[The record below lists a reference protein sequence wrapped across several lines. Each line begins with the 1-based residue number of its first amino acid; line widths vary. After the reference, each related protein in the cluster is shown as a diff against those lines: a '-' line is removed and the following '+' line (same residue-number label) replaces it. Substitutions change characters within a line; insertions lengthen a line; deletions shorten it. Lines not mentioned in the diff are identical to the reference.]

1 MRHTKV
7 FTSILGLACCLM
19 ASAYSPSYYTQQ
31 SKLSTGRWIKIK
43 VSESGMQQ
51 ITAEQLRAWGF
62 NDPSKVSVFGYGGC
76 ILTGEFSETHYDD
89 LPAQPVYRTNDGRIL
104 FYGESDVA
112 FRNSTTNPKTP
123 VIRRNTAASAGYYF
137 VTDAFP
143 GASKFPETIGNTGN
157 NGRIVNYH
165 YSIHTYEEELFNPGE
180 GGYRYFGT
188 DFSDKPV
195 QQYDF
200 KVVNPYSENG
210 VYKDGR
216 ITFVWGAKLQSSAK
230 LGLDY
235 NGTFVPKNTS
245 NPLISV
251 PKSNH
256 LYYNTATGYV
266 TFSPIQKEEKDYS
279 IVFSTPTVKYTMAA
293 FDYVSMIYQ
302 RDNNLENIDQLLMSF
317 EYINSNTR
325 IDFTNVASGDVQLWN
340 VCVPT
345 RPQRYDRTYSS
356 DKKTMRVGSDKDYNG
371 EFNYIMAFDPNKQ
384 MYPVEFAG
392 EVKNQNLHG
401 LSAPD
406 MLIIT
411 SRMFMAQAQ
420 ELAATHKRLQ
430 NLDVTVVNQEEVYNE
445 FSSGTPS
452 VMGYRRLAKMFYD
465 QNPDKFKYLLLYG
478 PGSYDNRHLKYG
490 DDSYLLTYQCE
501 DDSFAQQSTTNFSF
515 DNYFGF
521 VADDFKLSTKFNT
534 PAQIA
539 VGRIP
544 VFNIDDAIRVN
555 NKITDYLENPPLN
568 ISRRTSILLADGGDS
583 NSHLTQAEQV
593 DTIISETP
601 GTIVNKSYVDLYPF
615 EKGVNTPKEVL
626 VRALNKG
633 AFFMGYC
640 GHGNPSAIT
649 GKNLYNKAD
658 IKENKYPIQPLVFLS
673 TCDAMSY
680 DRSGNGLGE
689 SFLTQSD
696 GGAIGVVAACRTVY
710 QELNQLFYR
719 SFVQYLFNAAPGSR
733 MGDVYL
739 KASNL
744 ARSSKNQGE
753 TFNVSSTEAA
763 NTMCYNF
770 AGDPSLPIYVP
781 AFSVMASDIT
791 GTSVADGTVV
801 NIAPMSENTVSG
813 AITDGSGNVQGN
825 FNGIVS
831 IYLYDAPK
839 ETMTLGQSNYT
850 PATVVLENECLS
862 TVSTPV
868 VNGRFSSSLI
878 VPESTTPGKEG
889 RLVFYAVSDD
899 NLTQAS
905 GEFKGIVIGDY
916 DETKAIT
923 DNTAPVITE
932 FYLDYP
938 GFQDGDVVD
947 RDTRLHVSIAP
958 DESGLYIGGPQI
970 GRKVSLVLDGS
981 SSFPRA
987 SEMLTTAAD
996 GSYVLDYDLSELS
1009 IGQHRLQFSV
1019 SDNSNNVV
1027 TRSISFTVADLSV
1040 DAAMSIAESPARTEA
1055 TISVEGDFANAPTG
1069 RLVIEDATGATI
1081 FSTDKPVSFP
1091 YTWDLKDKDGQL
1103 VPDGRYDCYAILSGG
1118 RQTGSTPKTKL
1129 IVVKQ

>member
-1 MRHTKV
+1 MRHTKI
-7 FTSILGLACCLM
+7 FTSILGLACCLV

-43 VSESGMQQ
+43 VSQSGMQQ

-112 FRNSTTNPKTP
+112 FRNSTVNPKTP

-143 GASKFPETIGNTGN
+143 GASKFPDTIGNTSN
-157 NGRIVNYH
+157 TGRLVNYH
-165 YSIHTYEEELFNPGE
+165 YSIHTYEEEVLNPGE

-188 DFSDKPV
+188 DFSEKPV
-195 QQYDF
+195 QQFDF

-216 ITFVWGAKLQSSAK
+216 ITFVWAAKLQSSAK

-245 NPLISV
+245 NPLIPV
-251 PKSNH
+251 PTSNH

-302 RDNNLENIDQLLMSF
+302 RDNDLSDIDQLLMSF
-317 EYINSNTR
+317 EYVNSNTR
-325 IDFTNVASGDVQLWN
+325 INFTNVASGDVQLWN

-345 RPQRYDRTYSS
+345 HPQRYDRTYSS
-356 DKKTMRVGSDKDYNG
+356 ENKSMRIGSEKDYNG
-371 EFNYIMAFDPNKQ
+371 ELNYVMAFDPNKQ

-401 LSAPD
+401 LAAPD

-411 SRMFMAQAQ
+411 SRMFLAQAQ
-420 ELAATHKRLQ
+420 ELAAIHKRLQ
-430 NLDVTVVNQEEVYNE
+430 NLDVVVVNQEEVYNE

-452 VMGYRRLAKMFYD
+452 MMGYRRIAKMFYD
-465 QNPDKFKYLLLYG
+465 QNPNKFKYLLLYG
-478 PGSYDNRHLKYG
+478 PGSYDNRHLKFG

-521 VADDFKLSTKFNT
+521 VADDFKLSEKFNA
-534 PAQIA
+534 PAQVA

-544 VFNIDDAIRVN
+544 AFNIDDAIRVN
-555 NKITDYLENPPLN
+555 KKIADYLENPPLN
-568 ISRRTSILLADGGDS
+568 ISRRTSIILADGGDS
-583 NSHLTQAEQV
+583 NSHLSQAEEI
-593 DTIISETP
+593 DSIIRDVP
-601 GTIVNKSYVDLYPF
+601 GTIVTKSYVDLYPF
-615 EKGVNTPKEVL
+615 ELGVNTPQEVL

-640 GHGNPSAIT
+640 GHGDPISIT
-649 GKNLYNKAD
+649 GKGLYNKAAV
-658 IKENKYPIQPLVFLS
+658 KENTYPIKPLVFLS
-673 TCDAMSY
+673 TCDAMTY
-680 DRSGNGLGE
+680 DRNGNGLGE
-689 SFLTQSD
+689 SFLIQPD

-719 SFVQYLFNAAPGSR
+719 SFVQYLLNATPGTR
-733 MGDVYL
+733 MGDIYL

-753 TFNVSSTEAA
+753 SFNVNSTEAA

-770 AGDPSLPIYVP
+770 AGDPSLPIYTP
-781 AFSVMASDIT
+781 QYNVMATDIS
-791 GTSVADGTVV
+791 GTTISDGTTL
-801 NIAPMSENTVSG
+801 NISPLTDNTVTG
-813 AITDGSGNVQGN
+813 AVTDASGNIISD
-825 FNGIVS
+825 FNGTLS
-831 IYLYDAPK
+831 IYLYDAAK
-839 ETMTLGQSNYT
+839 ETMTLGQGTYT
-850 PATVVLENECLS
+850 PTSVTIDNECLS
-862 TVSTPV
+862 TVSTTV
-868 VNGRFSSSLI
+868 TNGRFSTSLV
-878 VPESTTPGKEG
+878 VPESTNPGKES

-899 NLTQAS
+899 ILTQAS
-905 GEFKGIVIGDY
+905 GEFKGIIIGDY
-916 DETKAIT
+916 DETKAIP
-923 DNTAPVITE
+923 DNIAPMITS

-938 GFQDGDVVD
+938 GFQDGDVVACD
-947 RDTRLHVSIAP
+947 SRLHVSIAP

-970 GRKVSLVLDGS
+970 GRKATLVLDGNVS
-981 SSFPRA
+981 YPRA
-987 SEMLTTAAD
+987 AEMMTTAAD
-996 GSYVLDYDLSELS
+996 GSYILEYDLTGLS
-1009 IGQHRLQFSV
+1009 AGPHHLQFSV
-1019 SDNSNNVV
+1019 SDNSNNV
-1027 TRSISFTVADLSV
+1027 TSRSISFTVADLAV
-1040 DAAMSIAESPARTEA
+1040 DAVMTVAESPARIEA
-1055 TISVEGDFANAPTG
+1055 TISVEGDFATAPTG
-1069 RLVIEDATGATI
+1069 RIVIEDAAGVTI

-1091 YTWDLKDKDGQL
+1091 YTWDLKDKDGQP
-1103 VPDGRYDCYAILSGG
+1103 VPDGRYDCFAILSGG
-1118 RQTGSTPKTKL
+1118 RQTGSTPRTKL